1 MAPINKLAGHIGHL
15 SPDQEAK
22 LLEFWAIIFTS
33 VASVLS
39 AVYEVPIPEGPPS
52 KLFETLD
59 KINEP
64 TVDAI
69 TSALKGTTIHESNGA
84 PFQGNGDTNSHTNGE
99 PNGEEPGINP
109 HRSLDK
115 IESLMNEDAKTT
127 LMSEMANRKVKPE
140 HFASLFADLCRL
152 GVQESE
158 IKSMENILSQMTP
171 QEMCFA
177 ILKMVKQEHP
187 DSLLLRFLRARKW
200 DIGKAF
206 SMMASTILWRK
217 QLEVDDEILPHG
229 EEYALEKSRGKSA
242 SAKEKKDGADFIE
255 QLEMGKSFLHGFDR
269 EGRPVNYVRVKI
281 HKPGAQSEE
290 TLERYIVHVIES
302 TRLIIAP
309 PVETGTIVF
318 DMTGFGLSNMEYAPV
333 KFIIKCFEANYP
345 ESLGLLL
352 IHNAPWV
359 FSGIWRLIQGWMD
372 PVVASKVQFTRSVA
386 DLDKYIPRNQIPK
399 ELKGDENWSYKYIA
413 PVENENATMKDTKTR
428 DSLMYDRMMVGIRI
442 LAATAAWIS
451 ATKLNDGKEETSKV
465 EELKSRRN
473 GVIEEF
479 RANYWKL
486 DPYIRARALIDRDG
500 MLLPGGVLSRDVI
513 NGQTR

>member
-39 AVYEVPIPEGPPS
+39 AVYEVPIPGGPPS

-140 HFASLFADLCRL
+140 HFASLFADLRRL

-309 PVETGTIVF
+309 PVETGVRAFSSQQRNDAGADIGTDHCVRHDRI
-318 DMTGFGLSNMEYAPV
+318 
-333 KFIIKCFEANYP
+333 
-345 ESLGLLL
+345 
-352 IHNAPWV
+352 WV
-359 FSGIWRLIQGWMD
+359 
-372 PVVASKVQFTRSVA
+372 V
-386 DLDKYIPRNQIPK
+386 
-399 ELKGDENWSYKYIA
+399 
-413 PVENENATMKDTKTR
+413 
-428 DSLMYDRMMVGIRI
+428 
-442 LAATAAWIS
+442 
-451 ATKLNDGKEETSKV
+451 
-465 EELKSRRN
+465 
-473 GVIEEF
+473 
-479 RANYWKL
+479 
-486 DPYIRARALIDRDG
+486 
-500 MLLPGGVLSRDVI
+500 
-513 NGQTR
+513 